1 MIRSKEATGKTVE
14 EARAAACAALGV
26 SEDDLNVSYEIL
38 EMPQSTGLI
47 FKKKTPAKV
56 RVTVEEEDAAPE
68 KPAVKAAVKPEKA
81 EMAQPA
87 ESAEPAEPAQPAE
100 KPAQPKKPAPSAPK
114 ESTSSPTPRS
124 RRPSST

>member
-87 ESAEPAEPAQPAE
+87 ESAEPAEGPACRICRTRRACPA
-100 KPAQPKKPAPSAPK
+100 
-114 ESTSSPTPRS
+114 R
-124 RRPSST
+124 

>member
-56 RVTVEEEDAAPE
+56 RPDLQE
-68 KPAVKAAVKPEKA
+68 KDPCQGARDRRGGGRRARKAGG
-81 EMAQPA
+81 QGGG
-87 ESAEPAEPAQPAE
+87 Q
-100 KPAQPKKPAPSAPK
+100 
-114 ESTSSPTPRS
+114 T
-124 RRPSST
+124 